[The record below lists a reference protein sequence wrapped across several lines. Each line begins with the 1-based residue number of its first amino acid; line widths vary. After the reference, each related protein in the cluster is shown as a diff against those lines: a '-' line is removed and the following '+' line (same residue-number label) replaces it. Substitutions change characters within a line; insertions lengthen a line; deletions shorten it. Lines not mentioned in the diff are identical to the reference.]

1 MCVCFVAQSLSD
13 SLQSHGMKPARLL
26 CSQVFSRQV
35 YWSGLPC
42 PPPGD
47 LPWVQGLNPGFLHC
61 RQILYRLS
69 HQGSPKII
77 IFHFKSHTSFFVFCF
92 LFFFNIS
99 EATRF
104 MCIERPILLFA
115 ATWMELEGILLRQ
128 KSQRGKDKH
137 CVIPHKCG
145 I

>member
-1 MCVCFVAQSLSD
+1 MRLESWPGVIKVIMCVCFVAQSLSD
-13 SLQSHGMKPARLL
+13 SLQSHGMYSPGKCTGVGCCALL
-26 CSQVFSRQV
+26 QGIF
-35 YWSGLPC
+35 PT
-42 PPPGD
+42 
-47 LPWVQGLNPGFLHC
+47 QGLNPGFLHC
-61 RQILYRLS
+61 RQILYWLS

-77 IFHFKSHTSFFVFCF
+77 IFHFKSHTSFFF
-92 LFFFNIS
+92 FFFNIN

>member
-1 MCVCFVAQSLSD
+1 MPSSRGSSLGSGIEPRFPALQAD
-13 SLQSHGMKPARLL
+13 SVPTE
-26 CSQVFSRQV
+26 
-35 YWSGLPC
+35 
-42 PPPGD
+42 PPGK
-47 LPWVQGLNPGFLHC
+47 
-61 RQILYRLS
+61 
-69 HQGSPKII
+69 PKDHHIP
-77 IFHFKSHTSFFVFCF
+77 FQKPHEFFCFFVFF
-92 LFFFNIS
+92 VFFNIS